1 MSRVTSIHTPSLDV
15 LMRLLQCTNTSWL
28 HLQRYQPSAPG
39 VQTQPQPELSESQ
52 QDSAKPHFS
61 IACLSLCCPSLIQWL
76 RPLSICV
83 LSWQIFSHKQVRE
96 GICYSLWKSLP
107 SLIPHWTGH
116 CNGVWWEFYQGSC
129 GRISMLESVCS
140 LTHSTQRPQ

>member
-15 LMRLLQCTNTSWL
+15 LMRLLQRTDTSWL
-28 HLQRYQPSAPG
+28 HLQGYQPSAPG

-61 IACLSLCCPSLIQWL
+61 IACLSLCCPSLIQCL

-83 LSWQIFSHKQVRE
+83 LSWRIFSHQTGERRNMLQPLEKPSFPHPTLDWTLQWGVMRVLPGFLWKDFNVRE
-96 GICYSLWKSLP
+96 RLLSNS
-107 SLIPHWTGH
+107 
-116 CNGVWWEFYQGSC
+116 
-129 GRISMLESVCS
+129 
-140 LTHSTQRPQ
+140 